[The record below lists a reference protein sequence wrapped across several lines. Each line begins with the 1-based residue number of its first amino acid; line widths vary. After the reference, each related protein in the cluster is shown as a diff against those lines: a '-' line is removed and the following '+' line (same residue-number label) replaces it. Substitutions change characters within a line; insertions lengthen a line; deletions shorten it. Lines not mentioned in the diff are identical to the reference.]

1 LATVSSS
8 QPTRPSGLA
17 VRTDS
22 LSFRLLASAAIWSIV
37 SLAAAGFILISLYRA
52 NVESAFDE
60 RLGVYLQTLIS
71 ALAKQDPQNLIDP
84 GNLGEPRFEQIYS
97 GWYWQVRRQSTG
109 EILLGSKSLFNENID
124 LTQALSRKSD
134 REIDRSVLIGPEGA
148 ELHAVSQTITFDLSA
163 GDGSG
168 STAKP
173 YEILVAGNADRV
185 RADVASF
192 RNSVILTLAVFAVGL
207 IVAMTIQVR
216 WGLRPL
222 DQVRRDLAALRSGK
236 EHRFEGPFPVEIAP
250 LAGELNA
257 LLKSNQDIVER
268 ARTQVGNLAHALK
281 TPLSVITNEAR
292 AAQGPLADKV
302 AEQAETMRRQINHY
316 LNRARIA
323 ARAGLIGAVV
333 PIELPLARLARS
345 MMRIHNDRGV
355 SIGADLPSGAKF
367 AGEQQ
372 DLEEIVGNL
381 LDNACKWAKARVEL
395 TARYE
400 PPTADAE
407 TGRLVIIVDDDG
419 AGLTPEQCV
428 EATRRG
434 QKLDETMP
442 GSGLGLS
449 IVSELVGLY
458 DGDFTLGRAPLGG
471 LRAEVVLPAA

>member
-8 QPTRPSGLA
+8 QPTRPSGLP

-37 SLAAAGFILISLYRA
+37 SLAAAGFILTSLYRA

-60 RLGVYLQTLIS
+60 RLGVYLQTLVS
-71 ALAKQDPQNLIDP
+71 ALAKQDPQSFTDP

-97 GWYWQVRRQSTG
+97 GWYWQVRRQSNR
-109 EILLGSKSLFNENID
+109 EVVLGSRSLFNENID
-124 LTQALSRKSD
+124 LTLAPSQKTDGELT
-134 REIDRSVLIGPEGA
+134 RSVLIGPEGA
-148 ELHAVSQTITFDLSA
+148 ELHAVSQTITFEPPA
-163 GDGSG
+163 GREGG
-168 STAKP
+168 GAAEA

-207 IVAMTIQVR
+207 IIAMTIQVR

-222 DQVRRDLAALRSGK
+222 DQVRRGLAALRSGK
-236 EHRFEGPFPVEIAP
+236 EHRFEGPFPVEIQP
-250 LAGELNA
+250 LASELNA
-257 LLKSNQDIVER
+257 LLKSNQDVVER

-292 AAQGPLADKV
+292 ASQGPLADKV

-323 ARAGLIGAVV
+323 ARSNVIGAMV
-333 PIELPLARLARS
+333 PIEPPLARLARS
-345 MMRIHNDRGV
+345 MMRIHTDRGIT
-355 SIGADLPSGAKF
+355 IGADLPPGAKF

-381 LDNACKWAKARVEL
+381 LDNACKWAKTRVEL
-395 TARYE
+395 TARHE
-400 PPTADAE
+400 PPAPGAE
-407 TGRLVIIVDDDG
+407 KGKLVIFVDDDG
-419 AGLTPEQCV
+419 PGLTPEQCV

-434 QKLDETMP
+434 RKLDETKP

-449 IVSELVGLY
+449 IVSELVALY
-458 DGDFTLGRAPLGG
+458 DGDFTLGRSPLGG

>member
-1 LATVSSS
+1 MATVSSS
-8 QPTRPSGLA
+8 QPTRPRGLP

-22 LSFRLLASAAIWSIV
+22 LSFRLLASAAIWSVV
-37 SLAAAGFILISLYRA
+37 SLAAAGFILTSLYRA

-60 RLGVYLQTLIS
+60 RLAVYLQTLIG
-71 ALAKQDPQNLIDP
+71 ALAKQDENLSDP
-84 GNLGEPRFEQIYS
+84 GNLGEQRFEQIYS
-97 GWYWQVRRQSTG
+97 GWYWQVRRRSDNRVV
-109 EILLGSKSLFNENID
+109 LASSSLFNENID
-124 LTQALSRKSD
+124 LTKALSQR
-134 REIDRSVLIGPEGA
+134 REGEIRRSVLVGPEGA
-148 ELHAVSQTITFDLSA
+148 ELHAVSQTISFESRTGGG
-163 GDGSG
+163 GDTNAES
-168 STAKP
+168 

-192 RNSVILTLAVFAVGL
+192 RNSVILTLAVFAAGL

-222 DQVRRDLAALRSGK
+222 DQVRRGLAALRSGK

-250 LAGELNA
+250 LASELNA

-292 AAQGPLADKV
+292 AAEGPLAEKV

-323 ARAGLIGAVV
+323 ARVGVIGAVV
-333 PIELPLARLARS
+333 PIEPPLARLARS
-345 MMRIHNDRGV
+345 MMRIHSERGV
-355 SIGADLPSGAKF
+355 YIGADLPAGARF

-381 LDNACKWAKARVEL
+381 LDNACKWAKTRVEL
-395 TARYE
+395 SARYE
-400 PPTADAE
+400 PPPSE
-407 TGRLVIIVDDDG
+407 TEKGRLVIVVDDDG
-419 AGLTPEQCV
+419 PGLTPEQCV

-434 QKLDETMP
+434 RKLDETKP

-449 IVSELVGLY
+449 IVSELIGLY
-458 DGDFTLGRAPLGG
+458 DGDFTLGRSPLGG
-471 LRAEVVLPAA
+471 LRAQVVLPAA

>member
-8 QPTRPSGLA
+8 QPTRPSGLS

-37 SLAAAGFILISLYRA
+37 SLAAAGFILTSLYRA
-52 NVESAFDE
+52 NVENAFDE

-71 ALAKQDPQNLIDP
+71 ALAKQDPRSLSDP

-97 GWYWQVRRQSTG
+97 GWYWQVRRQSNA

-148 ELHAVSQTITFDLSA
+148 ELHAVSQTITFEPPA
-163 GDGSG
+163 GGEA
-168 STAKP
+168 STEP
-173 YEILVAGNADRV
+173 YEILVAGNADGV

-207 IVAMTIQVR
+207 IVAMTFQVR

-222 DQVRRDLAALRSGK
+222 DQVRRGLAAVRSGK

-250 LAGELNA
+250 LAIELNA
-257 LLKSNQDIVER
+257 LLKSNQDVVER

-292 AAQGPLADKV
+292 SSQGPLADKV

-323 ARAGLIGAVV
+323 ARSNVIGAVV
-333 PIELPLARLARS
+333 PIEPPLARLARS
-345 MMRIHNDRGV
+345 MMRIHSDRGV
-355 SIGADLPSGAKF
+355 SIGADLPPGAKF

-381 LDNACKWAKARVEL
+381 LDNACKWAKTRVEL
-395 TARYE
+395 SARPD
-400 PPTADAE
+400 PPPEGAE
-407 TGRLVIIVDDDG
+407 KGKLVITVDDDG
-419 AGLTPEQCV
+419 PGMTPEQCL

-434 QKLDETMP
+434 RKLDETKP

-458 DGDFTLGRAPLGG
+458 DGDFTLGRSPLGG

>member
-1 LATVSSS
+1 M
-8 QPTRPSGLA
+8 
-17 VRTDS
+17 
-22 LSFRLLASAAIWSIV
+22 V
-37 SLAAAGFILISLYRA
+37 SLAAAGFILTSLYRA

-60 RLGVYLQTLIS
+60 RLGVYLQTLVS
-71 ALAKQDPQNLIDP
+71 ALAKQDPEGLADP

-97 GWYWQVRRQSTG
+97 GWYWQVRRQADG
-109 EILLGSKSLFNENID
+109 RVVLGSSSLFNENID
-124 LTQALSRKSD
+124 LRQALSRQ
-134 REIDRSVLIGPEGA
+134 REGEIERSVLIGPEGA
-148 ELHAVSQTITFDLSA
+148 ELHAVSQTITFDSA
-163 GDGSG
+163 ADNASG
-168 STAKP
+168 TASEP

-207 IVAMTIQVR
+207 IIAMTIQVR

-222 DQVRRDLAALRSGK
+222 DQVRRGLAALRSGK

-250 LAGELNA
+250 LASELNA

-323 ARAGLIGAVV
+323 ARAGVIGAVV
-333 PIELPLARLARS
+333 PIEPPLARLARS
-345 MMRIHNDRGV
+345 MMRIHSERGI
-355 SIGADLPSGAKF
+355 SIGADLPPGAKF

-381 LDNACKWAKARVEL
+381 LDNASKWAKTRVDL
-395 TARYE
+395 AARYE
-400 PPTADAE
+400 PPPSDLAK
-407 TGRLVIIVDDDG
+407 GRLVIVVEDDG
-419 AGLTPEQCV
+419 PGLTPEQCV

-434 QKLDETMP
+434 RKLDETKP

-458 DGDFTLGRAPLGG
+458 DGDFTLGRSSLGG